1 MKIKLTVFLF
11 LVLTYNVYS
20 QTNFDLD
27 KVLHQLNLK
36 RSQCEV
42 GFIVSK
48 QLPNGKNETI
58 VVIPEIIKSEDT
70 TEEYNGYILIID
82 SNTSKIKSKYFK
94 PSYWTSDAL
103 ILSEI
108 KIDTAPYYVS
118 KNKRAFGIRSSHYT
132 LSKPN
137 PYSSE
142 TLTLFLKKEEKLI
155 PILDHFESK
164 EYVGEWDMQCAG
176 WSINEEK
183 ILILS
188 KNKTNGFFDIIVNNK
203 ITNRK
208 SNTNET
214 GECID
219 EEKISFQK
227 TVLKFNGKV
236 YK

>member
-1 MKIKLTVFLF
+1 MKIKLTVFLL
-11 LVLTYNVYS
+11 LVLTYNAYS

-48 QLPNGKNETI
+48 QLPSAKNETI
-58 VVIPEIIKSEDT
+58 VVIPEIIKSDDT
-70 TEEYNGYILIID
+70 IEEYNGYILIID
-82 SNTSKIKSKYFK
+82 SDTNKIKHKYFK

-155 PILDHFESK
+155 PVLDHFESK
-164 EYVGEWDMQCAG
+164 EYVGEWDMQCVG

-188 KNKTNGFFDIIVNNK
+188 KNKTDGFFDIIVNNK

-208 SNTNET
+208 SDTDET